1 MNTNKLNTG
10 INSIGRQQLPVKTA
24 RTKKIS
30 HCPLI
35 LFAAI
40 AVGMCFANDSDV
52 NAATITVN
60 SLSDA
65 AAADG
70 VCTLREAITNA
81 NLDSTAGSVECAA
94 GSGADTISITVA
106 GTISLLQPLPDL
118 SSDMTIDGLGISQTT
133 ITRSASAPEFRIFTK
148 TAGAA
153 TISRLTISGG
163 VARGTDGTP
172 ALGGVG
178 GGIRSNAGPL
188 TLDSVQVGS
197 NRAIGGNAVGF
208 GLISQTYGGGIFSF
222 DALTLINSEVVNNSA
237 IAGDGTVG
245 GGRGFGGGI
254 FAAGALTITNSIISH
269 NSSTGG
275 DSSEGRGG
283 DSHGGGIYMRPSN
296 WPNLAAE
303 AVITGSTISDNR
315 STGGKGT
322 RNIPGAVVGGVA
334 LGGGID
340 TGATVTLRLNRS
352 VISNNVAASGNESF
366 SLGGGIRINPSS
378 HLFASDSLISGNG
391 ASGPFGYGGA
401 IGGEG
406 DLTIIGS
413 TVTGNQATDGG
424 GINAQSETVIDRT
437 TISNNTAIG
446 AGNTSGGIDFFGLTL
461 DITNSTISGNVATG
475 KNSASGGMWIGGG
488 DATLINSTVTNN
500 SASGPDSAS
509 GIIIERLLPFGTVSL
524 KNTIVAGN
532 VKNNVIP
539 DLGGRPAFTSQG
551 YNLIGNPGEHSAVFG
566 QPGDQK
572 GSKAE
577 PLDPRLAP
585 LGNYGGNVFTH
596 ALLDAGS
603 KPSPAINA
611 GASSGAPATDQRGA
625 ARFGNVDIGSFE
637 ANPTYVVQLPDGFV
651 DRAYD
656 ETITQEFLGFKYIST
671 GDLPPG
677 TALITP
683 RSQGPNGSPTAVYVF
698 GTPTQAGE
706 YVFSISTEKAGGS
719 TTIMYR
725 IVIRE

>member
-188 TLDSVQVGS
+188 TLDRVRVSS
-197 NRAIGGNAVGF
+197 NRAIGGNAFGF
-208 GLISQTYGGGIFSF
+208 GLVSSTDGGGIFSLH
-222 DALTLINSEVVNNSA
+222 ALTLINSEVISNSA

-245 GGRGFGGGI
+245 GGLAFGGGI
-254 FAAGALTITNSIISH
+254 YAAGPLTITNSNISH

-275 DSSEGRGG
+275 YSSGGQGG
-283 DSHGGGIYMRPSN
+283 DSHGGGIYMIPVTPTHES
-296 WPNLAAE
+296 E

-315 STGGKGT
+315 STGGEDTYVG
-322 RNIPGAVVGGVA
+322 PFAGGVA
-334 LGGGID
+334 
-340 TGATVTLRLNRS
+340 TGAGVETQGGTVTLRLNHS
-352 VISNNVAASGNESF
+352 VVSNNVVTAGPAGF
-366 SLGGGIRINPSS
+366 SIGGGFMISVSS
-378 HLFASDSLISGNG
+378 HLLASDCLISGNR
-391 ASGPFGYGGA
+391 AAGPFGGYGGG
-401 IGGEG
+401 IGGPG
-406 DLTIIGS
+406 QITVTGS
-413 TVTGNQATDGG
+413 TVTGNEATDGG
-424 GINAQSETVIDRT
+424 GINAQSVTVIEGS
-437 TISNNTAIG
+437 TISNNTATG
-446 AGNTSGGIDFFGLTL
+446 AGNTSGGIDFWGISLTV
-461 DITNSTISGNVATG
+461 TNSTISGNVATG
-475 KNSASGGMWIGGG
+475 TNATSGGMWIGG
-488 DATLINSTVTNN
+488 DEATVVNSTITNN

-509 GIIIERLLPFGTVSL
+509 GIILERLLPYAKVSL
-524 KNTIVAGN
+524 KNTIVAGG
-532 VKNNVIP
+532 VKNKLTADV
-539 DLGGRPAFTSQG
+539 GGRPAFTSQG
-551 YNLIGNPGEHSAVFG
+551 YNLIGNPGEHSAVFS

-572 GSKAE
+572 GTDSK

-585 LGNYGGNVFTH
+585 LGNYGGNTFTH
-596 ALLDAGS
+596 ALLDAGT
-603 KPSPAINA
+603 KPSTAINA
-611 GASSGAPATDQRGA
+611 GTFSDAPTTDQRGA
-625 ARFGNVDIGSFE
+625 ARFGNVDMGSFE
-637 ANPTYVVQLPDGFV
+637 ANPAYLVQLPDGFV
-651 DRAYD
+651 GRVYD
-656 ETITQEFLGFKYIST
+656 QTIGEDTRGFEYSST
-671 GDLPPG
+671 GVLPLG
-677 TALITP
+677 TALRTLEIE
-683 RSQGPNGSPTAVYVF
+683 RKGGSSTAVSIF
-698 GTPTQAGE
+698 GTPTQAGD
-706 YVFSISTEKAGGS
+706 YTFPIITEKAGGS